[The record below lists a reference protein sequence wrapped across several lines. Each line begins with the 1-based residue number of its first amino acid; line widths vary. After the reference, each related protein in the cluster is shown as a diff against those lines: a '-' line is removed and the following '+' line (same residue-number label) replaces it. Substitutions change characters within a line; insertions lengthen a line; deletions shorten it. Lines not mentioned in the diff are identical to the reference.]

1 MASVLGG
8 SSTGRWLV
16 SRLVSAKAPYFATI
30 RPTFLR
36 LEPGYVEVRV
46 PDRRAIHN
54 HLGTVHAIAMCN
66 AAELVAGTCV
76 ELTLDAS
83 LRWIPVGMTV
93 RYEKLARTDLR
104 ARCDARG
111 VDLATVGDKILPVEI
126 VDTADVRV
134 FSADITMRLSARKS
148 G

>member
-1 MASVLGG
+1 MLGG
-8 SSTGRWLV
+8 TSFGRWLV
-16 SRLVSAKAPYFATI
+16 SRVVSAKAPYFATI
-30 RPTFLR
+30 RPAFLR
-36 LEPGYVEVRV
+36 LEPGRVEVRV
-46 PDRRAIHN
+46 PNRRAIHN

-76 ELTLDAS
+76 ELTLAPA

-93 RYEKLARTDLR
+93 RYEKLAKTDLI

-111 VDLATVGDKILPVEI
+111 VDLSTIGDKILPVEV
-126 VDTADVRV
+126 VDTDDVRV
-134 FSADITMRLSARKS
+134 FSADITMRLSPRKS